1 MDQNYR
7 KSFSDWIIDSLKN
20 NQKIHV
26 FKDVYFTP
34 VSIDFLIKSLVKII
48 DKNISGIINISSD
61 KKISKYDF
69 ALKLAKKFKLN
80 HKLIIPSFFTEIKKR
95 IN

>member
-1 MDQNYR
+1 MPHTLRTNFFGFGPNYR

-26 FKDVYFTP
+26 FKDVYFTL

-69 ALKLAKKFKLN
+69 ALKLAKN
-80 HKLIIPSFFTEIKKR
+80 S
-95 IN
+95 N